1 MEDDTG
7 GELYYSDFLIE
18 TDRWEC
24 HFCREAF
31 LEDHGDW
38 VEVEGTGEVFGCFS
52 CLEAQ
57 DLKHS

>member
-1 MEDDTG
+1 MDGNTTDP
-7 GELYYSDFLIE
+7 LYYSDFLIE

-24 HFCREAF
+24 HFCREAVP
-31 LEDHGDW
+31 EAQGDW
-38 VEVEGTGEVFGCFS
+38 VEVEGTGEVFGCFP